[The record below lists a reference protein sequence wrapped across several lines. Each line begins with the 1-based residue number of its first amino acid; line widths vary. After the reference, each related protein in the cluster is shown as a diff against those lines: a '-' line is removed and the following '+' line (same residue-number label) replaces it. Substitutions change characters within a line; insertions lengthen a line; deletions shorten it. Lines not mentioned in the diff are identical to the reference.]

1 MNESSRSDPTPK
13 ESQNIAEYFM
23 LQTPVIYDNSG
34 ISYESSYGMKIFPP
48 APTIDSETGF

>member
-1 MNESSRSDPTPK
+1 MNERSRSDPTPK

-48 APTIDSETGF
+48 APTIDFETGF